1 MEDGPDDEGNY
12 FTRPGKLSDY
22 IPSPYPNEEAAK
34 AANFGAYPPDLTYM
48 ILAQRDGVD
57 YVFSLLTGWMDPP
70 AGVESEENQYFNAY
84 FPGGRTTMPQ
94 VNENENTIRF
104 FFFFFYDLPFPPLS
118 TDVDG
123 GSGRLRRRHAGDR
136 IANGQGR
143 GRISNVD
150 GILGTRHAKDH
161 DVEVH
166 RDLSD
171 PDGEHFLHIQT
182 DLVPREKPPH
192 SLRAEFRDAGTA
204 VPGSCIFGRR
214 SSEQE
219 KRCISD
225 SIDNGTK
232 FLFLK

>member
-94 VNENENTIRF
+94 MLMEGAVDYDDDTPATASQMAKDVVEFLMWTASSEHDTRKIMTLKCIGIF
-104 FFFFFYDLPFPPLS
+104 LILMVSTFYIY
-118 TDVDG
+118 
-123 GSGRLRRRHAGDR
+123 RRTWSHVRSRR
-136 IANGQGR
+136 IAYVPN
-143 GRISNVD
+143 SV
-150 GILGTRHAKDH
+150 TREPQFPAR
-161 DVEVH
+161 VS
-166 RDLSD
+166 SD
-171 PDGEHFLHIQT
+171 AD
-182 DLVPREKPPH
+182 
-192 SLRAEFRDAGTA
+192 RANKKSGVFPIR
-204 VPGSCIFGRR
+204 
-214 SSEQE
+214 
-219 KRCISD
+219 
-225 SIDNGTK
+225 
-232 FLFLK
+232 